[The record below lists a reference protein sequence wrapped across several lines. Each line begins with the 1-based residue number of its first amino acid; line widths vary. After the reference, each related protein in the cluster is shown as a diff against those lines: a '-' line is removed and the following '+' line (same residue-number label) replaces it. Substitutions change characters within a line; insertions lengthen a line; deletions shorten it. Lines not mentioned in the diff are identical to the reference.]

1 MKKSLFL
8 LGSAMLSACAAVP
21 DTAGRYITDRNAL
34 LETVPDAPSEWAARG
49 VAGTAPTGDWLS
61 QFNDPVMTQL
71 VVEALARNPTLE
83 SRAALTRATEALARA
98 ARGQRLPSLSA
109 SISAGATSTGVDV
122 AGQTDRFNDPLY
134 GFGLDASWEAD
145 LWGRVSNSVAQAD
158 ADLAA
163 SAADLAATELSI
175 AAQTAF
181 AWIALNEALAQE
193 RIAILSFEARDRVLT
208 ITDRRVR
215 SGVSDPLEL
224 RTARSALASAEATIA
239 ARRQASTEA
248 ARRLEVLLGRYPGAE
263 ITATAAIPGLEEMA
277 TEGNPALLLS
287 RRPDVAA
294 LEARVVAAGLRAE
307 EARFAMLPSLR
318 LTGSASANA
327 SEFEDVV
334 DPQLIAVRLVA
345 GLVQPLFTGGRLK
358 AQQDAAIAQAQA
370 SVANYVGGVLTAW
383 REVEDALTADVLL
396 AQQEAAQTVAFEEA
410 GFAEELAE
418 RQYIG
423 GTITIFNLIDA
434 QTRRLTAE
442 SQLVSA
448 RASRAINRVSYH
460 LALGGG
466 VPTAAALPA
475 PTEAQ
480 TPQ

>member
-1 MKKSLFL
+1 
-8 LGSAMLSACAAVP
+8 MLSACAVVP
-21 DTAGRYITDRNAL
+21 DGAERYIDDREAL
-34 LETVPDAPSEWAARG
+34 FETVPDAPSEWAARG

-71 VVEALARNPTLE
+71 VGEALARNPTLE
-83 SRAALTRATEALARA
+83 SRAALTRATEALSRA

-109 SISAGATSTGVDV
+109 SLSAGGTSTGVDV
-122 AGQTDRFNDPLY
+122 AGTNERFNDPLY
-134 GFGLDASWEAD
+134 GFGIDASWEAD

-158 ADLAA
+158 ADYAA

-193 RIAILSFEARDRVLT
+193 RIAVLSFEARDRVLT

-224 RTARSALASAEATIA
+224 RTARSSLASAEATIA

-263 ITATAAIPGLEEMA
+263 ITATATIPELEEMA

-287 RRPDVAA
+287 RRPDIAA

-307 EARFAMLPSLR
+307 EARLAMLPSLR
-318 LTGSASANA
+318 LTGSASTSS
-327 SEFEDVV
+327 SEFEDAM
-334 DPQLIAVRLVA
+334 DPQLIAARLVA

-358 AQQDAAIAQAQA
+358 AQQEAAIAQAQS

-396 AQQEAAQTVAFEEA
+396 ARQETAQTTAFEEA
-410 GFAEELAE
+410 RYAEELAE
-418 RQYIG
+418 RQYIS

-475 PTEAQ
+475 PSEDQ